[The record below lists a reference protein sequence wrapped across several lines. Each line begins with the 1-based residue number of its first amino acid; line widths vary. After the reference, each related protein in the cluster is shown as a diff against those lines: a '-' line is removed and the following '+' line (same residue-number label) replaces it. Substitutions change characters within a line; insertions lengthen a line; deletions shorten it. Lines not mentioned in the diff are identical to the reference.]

1 MVPVSRTTRALLAGI
16 ALLAA
21 ARLGAQRATPRPS
34 EYIPLDDPATATI
47 DALVAR
53 GAFPSL
59 SALERPYRAGDVLRA
74 LEPALAGDLTADA
87 GRVRLRWLRSVLRA
101 ACRYDPAPCERGDS
115 TALRASVS
123 LTPYVTAQTTGR
135 RELMLADSVGRGTY
149 PGADLRVSL
158 AGPSFVGVSRLR
170 LDRSLHADPEF
181 AGKSDRSV
189 VARMEEAYLAAR
201 WRWVSLDAGR
211 VARNWGPAPLDGL
224 QLGHYADSW
233 DHVQLVLGADALH
246 LTTIAARLDDVRV
259 ATDTVAQ
266 RYLTLHR
273 LAGRWRLLEVA
284 ATEAIVYGGPARGF
298 DPGLTNPLAL
308 LNLAQYDE
316 KKSLNAS
323 YGLDVALRTRTR
335 GLWSGQLLVDD
346 FQLDRCGAVC
356 REPAS
361 LGGTVSV
368 EALPLPATHAA
379 AGFASWTRLN
389 NLTYRTLSGWERYAS
404 LGLSLGRGQV
414 DYEEARAGVEL
425 DPPSGGP
432 LRLYAALR
440 RQGEGDYRKRFPAV
454 ADYPTTPTIFAG
466 VVERV
471 TRAAAQWSSG
481 ERIGFSADVGWERAV
496 NADHVAGRTR
506 SGVVGRVKLSLRPA
520 LAIERRIAE

>member
-1 MVPVSRTTRALLAGI
+1 MVSVNRTMRVVAATLALVMAAPV
-16 ALLAA
+16 
-21 ARLGAQRATPRPS
+21 GAQQAAPRPS
-34 EYIPLDDPATATI
+34 AYIPLDDPATATI
-47 DALVAR
+47 DALIAR

-74 LEPALAGDLTADA
+74 LEPALKGDVFADV
-87 GRVRLRWLRSVLRA
+87 GRVRLGWALSALRA
-101 ACRYDPAPCERGDS
+101 ACRYDPGPCEHHDS
-115 TALRASVS
+115 TSLRASVS

-135 RELMLADSVGRGTY
+135 RELMLADSVGRGAY
-149 PGADLRVSL
+149 PGADLRLSL

-170 LDRSLHADPEF
+170 VDRSLHADPEF
-181 AGKSDRSV
+181 AGKSDRTV
-189 VARMEEAYLAAR
+189 VGRMEEAYLAAR

-211 VARNWGPAPLDGL
+211 VARNWGPSPLDGM

-233 DHVQLVLGADALH
+233 DHVQLVLGTDALH
-246 LTTIAARLDDVRV
+246 LTTIAARLNDVRI
-259 ATDTVAQ
+259 TKDTLAQ

-273 LAGRWRLLEVA
+273 LAGRWRELEVA
-284 ATEAIVYGGPARGF
+284 ATEAIVYGGPGRGF
-298 DPGLTNPLAL
+298 DPGLTNPVAL
-308 LNLAQYDE
+308 LDLAQYDE

-335 GLWSGQLLVDD
+335 GLWAGQLLVDD

-361 LGGTVSV
+361 LGGTLSV
-368 EALPLPATHAA
+368 EALPLPATTAA
-379 AGFASWTRLN
+379 AGFASWTRLD
-389 NLTYRTLSGWERYAS
+389 NLTYRTLSGWERYSS

-414 DYEEARAGVEL
+414 DYDELRAGVEL
-425 DPPSGGP
+425 DPPLGGP
-432 LRLYAALR
+432 LRVYGALR
-440 RQGEGDYRKRFPAV
+440 RQGEGDYRKPFPAV

-471 TRAAAQWSSG
+471 TRVAAQWSSG
-481 ERIGFSADVGWERAV
+481 DRLGFAADVGWERAT

-520 LAIERRIAE
+520 VSLERRVEE